1 MAPISLAAAYRT
13 EDVAIVVIVY
23 RILGRRKVE
32 AGWMAIF
39 ETNVRAGSASEVK
52 SLDLSFRSER
62 RLV

>member
-39 ETNVRAGSASEVK
+39 ETNVRAGSASKVK
-52 SLDLSFRSER
+52 KS
-62 RLV
+62 